1 MLDTAGLSRLWKA
14 PKDSAN
20 DRLLNTPR
28 LITKPSVVVF
38 WLRAT
43 DSLSRDSA
51 QAASHDLDFYTE
63 QIAATLADNGI
74 ELIATKADTV
84 YVDQLD
90 HHRRAIVLSG
100 WDHPYGYLLIDP
112 GTPERILTGVY
123 DDEDLLDELHAY
135 FDLPD
140 ESDSSHTTPRV
151 IT

>member
-28 LITKPSVVVF
+28 LITKPTVVVF

-51 QAASHDLDFYTE
+51 QAASRDLDFNTE
-63 QIAATLADNGI
+63 QIAATIADNGI
-74 ELIATKADTV
+74 ELVATKADTV

-100 WDHPYGYLLIDP
+100 WDYPYGYLLIDP

-123 DDEDLLDELHAY
+123 DDADLMDELHAY

-140 ESDSSHTTPRV
+140 NSDSSQTSPRV